1 MTPIARELLTRA
13 ERDLGN
19 ARAIASIAIP
29 DVAAREAYLAVFH
42 AAKALVFER
51 TGKTPKT
58 HSGVRQAF
66 GQVVVDE
73 GLDQDLGRFL
83 ARAYEYKTIADYDL
97 TRRIAAE
104 DVEPILERA
113 EQAVLL
119 ITQILERGAGSPSE

>member
-13 ERDLGN
+13 ERDLRN